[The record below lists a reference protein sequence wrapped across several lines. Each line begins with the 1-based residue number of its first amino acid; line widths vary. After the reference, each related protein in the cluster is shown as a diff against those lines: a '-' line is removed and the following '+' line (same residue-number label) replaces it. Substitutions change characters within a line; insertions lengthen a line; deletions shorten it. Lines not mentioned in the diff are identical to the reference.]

1 MALRELRFVKRAV
14 QVLPLRLIPLRA
26 AMLIAVTCCIAGARM
41 DAQSLLPK
49 RTLTTAVAPG
59 CDILAASPAA
69 RVQRNNAEARRLAA
83 AGQEAALIGD
93 RNAARSAFM
102 RAAALN
108 PGDERIAYDA
118 ARAHE
123 ELADTANAVSEYCR
137 FLSLSPEGRE
147 AADVRARLPRLVS
160 REAASNAERSF
171 ASFREGLRLYDA
183 RRYDAAADAFGET
196 VRRSRAAPEGVFNRA
211 LSRAAAG
218 NRAEAAK
225 DFEAYLA
232 AVPTADDRTTV
243 ARAIDVLRRPV
254 YGAGSAFMRGLL
266 PGFGQFYTG
275 RPGRGVAVLAL
286 AAGAA
291 GAAFYEKTET
301 RTVPYVDPNGV
312 PVPYQESMKKRPYL
326 VYGAATAAAL
336 TLGAAIEA
344 SQFAANSS
352 RGVARVSPY
361 VGARGDVGLN
371 IGLRF

>member
-1 MALRELRFVKRAV
+1 MALHVLRFDSRARRGV
-14 QVLPLRLIPLRA
+14 VWLVLLCGAAGTRA
-26 AMLIAVTCCIAGARM
+26 
-41 DAQSLLPK
+41 DAQALSLK

-69 RVQRNNAEARRLAA
+69 RVRRDNAEARRLAV
-83 AGQEAALIGD
+83 AGQEAALVGD
-93 RNAARSAFM
+93 RNAARTAFM

-137 FLSLSPEGRE
+137 YLSLSPEGRE

-160 REAASNAERSF
+160 REAASNAERTF

-183 RRYDAAADAFGET
+183 RRYDAAADAFGDAI
-196 VRRSRAAPEGVFNRA
+196 RRSRTSPEGLFNRG

-218 NRAEAAK
+218 RRSEAAK
-225 DFEAYLA
+225 DLEAYLVA
-232 AVPTADDRTTV
+232 TPAADDRTPV
-243 ARAIDVLRRPV
+243 ARAIEMLKRPV
-254 YGAGSAFMRGLL
+254 YGAGSAFTRGLL

-275 RPGRGVAVLAL
+275 RPGRGIVVMAL
-286 AAGAA
+286 AAGAV
-291 GAAFYEKTET
+291 GAALYEKSET

-312 PVPYQESMKKRPYL
+312 PVPYDQTMKKRPYF
-326 VYGAATAAAL
+326 VPGIATAAAL

-344 SQFAANSS
+344 SRFAAGSS
-352 RGVARVSPY
+352 QRVARVSPY
-361 VGARGDVGLN
+361 VGARGDVGLSV
-371 IGLRF
+371 GVRY